1 MLQLSPFAFYLI
13 LSRAQEWLV
22 TIFLNKEDNLIKNTL
37 QSLWCVCVC
46 VCAYVC
52 VHVYISVCFPWL
64 INTKFFY
71 FLQRFYFSNL

>member
-46 VCAYVC
+46 VRMCVC
-52 VHVYISVCFPWL
+52 MCIFQFVFPG
-64 INTKFFY
+64 
-71 FLQRFYFSNL
+71 